1 MRIVSARLTIV
12 VAWPVSPP
20 THPNNNDQRD
30 QCDINQKLLFWSL
43 RALCYI
49 PHLTELPRP
58 RHSQCHRS
66 FGGKAMTAMLIPIAA
81 IIVSIVVA
89 VVQYAQWRTA
99 NQKVVIDLYDRRLKV
114 YQQLEK
120 AISPVLRDGEVNGAA
135 FNEFMIGQADATFLF
150 GEDVQ
155 EYLKSLRKCFAWLL
169 SMRNEVIENSP
180 KRAESIDTKFKYIAE
195 IVAFYKTAPDCSH
208 PT

>member
-1 MRIVSARLTIV
+1 MSAT
-12 VAWPVSPP
+12 
-20 THPNNNDQRD
+20 
-30 QCDINQKLLFWSL
+30 
-43 RALCYI
+43 
-49 PHLTELPRP
+49 
-58 RHSQCHRS
+58 
-66 FGGKAMTAMLIPIAA
+66 LIPIAA
-81 IIVSIVVA
+81 IIVSIVVV

-120 AISPVLRDGEVNGAA
+120 AIGPVLREGEVSGAA

-169 SMRNEVIENSP
+169 SMTNEVIDNSP
-180 KRAESIDTKFKYIAE
+180 KRAELIDTKFKYIAE
-195 IVAFYKTAPDCSH
+195 IVAFYDTAPRLFAPYMKLTQKNTPFWRPWS
-208 PT
+208 